1 MDRRVS
7 TDKKTTFFN
16 QKEEQDDQDDD
27 NLKDQVD
34 LKDIKADFQKT
45 QIISNIN
52 KVKYE
57 EDWTL
62 PTVMMEKIVD
72 WESRIASYS

>member
-1 MDRRVS
+1 MKNPHLGEDSNVNTPAHNQENVMDRRVS

-45 QIISNIN
+45 
-52 KVKYE
+52 
-57 EDWTL
+57 
-62 PTVMMEKIVD
+62 
-72 WESRIASYS
+72 

>member
-45 QIISNIN
+45 
-52 KVKYE
+52 
-57 EDWTL
+57 
-62 PTVMMEKIVD
+62 
-72 WESRIASYS
+72 